1 MTYNIIKGGVS
12 MTHFSGPYYVYNGE
26 LYRKVKMTQKGY
38 HLRNKKNKLVWITM
52 KKIMEIINNK

>member
-1 MTYNIIKGGVS
+1 
-12 MTHFSGPYYVYNGE
+12 MTHFSGPYYVHDNE

-52 KKIMEIINNK
+52 KQILDLLNQ